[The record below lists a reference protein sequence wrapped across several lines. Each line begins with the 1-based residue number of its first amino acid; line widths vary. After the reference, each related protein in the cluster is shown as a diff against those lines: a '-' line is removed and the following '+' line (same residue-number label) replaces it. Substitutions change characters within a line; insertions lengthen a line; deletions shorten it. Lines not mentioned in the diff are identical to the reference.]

1 MITVVFCMMVVLSF
15 FIDTQIP
22 LYVYII
28 GGILSLDEI
37 AVFLIGHVDTKE
49 DRARRKFYKD
59 YRRK

>member
-1 MITVVFCMMVVLSF
+1 MITIVFCMMVVLSF
-15 FIDTQIP
+15 FIDAEIP

-28 GGILSLDEI
+28 AGILSLDEI

>member
-1 MITVVFCMMVVLSF
+1 MMVVLSF
-15 FIDTQIP
+15 FVDAEIP

-28 GGILSLDEI
+28 AGILSLDEI

-49 DRARRKFYKD
+49 DRTRQKFYKN

>member
-1 MITVVFCMMVVLSF
+1 MMVVLSF